1 MKISNPK
8 PDVKIEIFAPPEAEA
23 ALREALAQ
31 AGAGVIGDYDH
42 CATVTPVKGYFRP
55 LPGADPYSGVKG
67 EISQVEEVKI
77 EAVCRREQLDAV
89 DAAIR
94 KAHPYEEPVILY
106 LPLIQF

>member
-1 MKISNPK
+1 MSSK

-23 ALREALAQ
+23 ALREALAK

-42 CATVTPVKGYFRP
+42 CATVTHVTGYFRP
-55 LPGADPYSGVKG
+55 LPGADPYSGTKG
-67 EISQVEEVKI
+67 EISRVEEVKI
-77 EAVCRREQLDAV
+77 EAVCQRELLGEV

-94 KAHPYEEPVILY
+94 KTHPYEEPVILY

>member
-1 MKISNPK
+1 MSNPK

-42 CATVTPVKGYFRP
+42 CATVTPVKGYFHP
-55 LPGADPYSGVKG
+55 LPGADPYSGTKG
-67 EISQVEEVKI
+67 EIRQVEEVKI
-77 EAVCRREQLDAV
+77 EAVCHREQLAAV

-94 KAHPYEEPVILY
+94 EAHPYEEPVILY
-106 LPLIQF
+106 LPLIQV